1 MRVLLTGGAGMLG
14 SSIAAEWRVQRPLDE
29 LIVATRQ
36 DADLRDR
43 TQTREFFAAS
53 RPDAIIHAAAKVG
66 SIQAKIAEPTTYLLD
81 NLLLDSS
88 VLSAAIELK
97 IPELVYV
104 SSAAI
109 YPAEVRQPIVESDL
123 LGGPLEA
130 ANEGY
135 SLAKIA
141 AGKVCEYASRQF
153 GFRYRVVAPSN
164 LYGPN
169 DDYSL
174 GHGHLVAAAI
184 AKIHAATVA
193 GNPTVEVWGD
203 GTARRE
209 FTYVV
214 DLAKWLVT
222 QVGSLEDW
230 PEVLNLGCGTDH
242 SIAEYYEVAKKVVG
256 YTGSF
261 VFAPSKP
268 SGVPQRLLDSTHARA
283 LGWNPTTSLEI
294 GMAASYAKFLTSP
307 LAERQ

>member
-1 MRVLLTGGAGMLG
+1 MLG
-14 SSIAAEWRVQRPLDE
+14 SSIAAEWRTQRPLDE
-29 LIVATRQ
+29 LVVATRK
-36 DADLRDR
+36 DADLRNR

-66 SIQAKIAEPTTYLLD
+66 GIQAKIAQPTSYLLD

-109 YPAEVRQPIVESDL
+109 YPAEVRQPIVEADL
-123 LGGPLEA
+123 LGGPLES

-164 LYGPN
+164 LYGPH

-174 GHGHLVAAAI
+174 GNGHLVAAAI
-184 AKIHAATVA
+184 AKIHAAHVA
-193 GNPTVEVWGD
+193 RSPKVEVWGD

-209 FTYVV
+209 FTYVN
-214 DLAKWLVT
+214 DLAQWLVS
-222 QVGSLEDW
+222 QVGFLDDW
-230 PEVLNLGCGTDH
+230 PDVLNLGCGTDH
-242 SIAEYYEVAKKVVG
+242 SVAEYYDVAKKVVG
-256 YTGSF
+256 YNGSF
-261 VFAPSKP
+261 VFDTSKP
-268 SGVPQRLLDSTHARA
+268 SGVPRRLLDSSRARA
-283 LGWNPTTSLEI
+283 LGWNPATPLET
-294 GMAASYAKFLTSP
+294 GMAASYTKFLTSP
-307 LAERQ
+307 LAERR

>member
-1 MRVLLTGGAGMLG
+1 MLG

-36 DADLRDR
+36 DADLQDR
-43 TQTREFFAAS
+43 IQTREFFAAN
-53 RPDAIIHAAAKVG
+53 RPDAVIHAAAKVG
-66 SIQAKIAEPTTYLLD
+66 GIQAKIAQPTPYLLE

-97 IPELVYV
+97 IPELLYV

-109 YPAEVRQPIVESDL
+109 YPAEVRQPIVEVDL

-141 AGKVCEYASRQF
+141 GGKVCEYASRQF

-184 AKIHAATVA
+184 AKIHAASVA
-193 GNPTVEVWGD
+193 GSPTVEVWGD

-209 FTYVV
+209 FTYVR
-214 DLAKWLVT
+214 DLAQWLVS
-222 QVGSLEDW
+222 QIGSLDDW
-230 PEVLNLGCGTDH
+230 PDVLNLGCGTDH

-261 VFAPSKP
+261 VFDTSKP
-268 SGVPQRLLDSTHARA
+268 SGVPQRLLDSTRARA
-283 LGWNPTTSLEI
+283 LGWNPTTPLEA

-307 LAERQ
+307 LAERR

>member
-1 MRVLLTGGAGMLG
+1 MLG

-43 TQTREFFAAS
+43 AQTRDFFAAS

-66 SIQAKIAEPTTYLLD
+66 GIQAKVAHPTPYLLD

-88 VLSAAIELK
+88 VLSAAIELQV
-97 IPELVYV
+97 PELLYV

-109 YPAEVRQPIVESDL
+109 YPAEVPQPIVESNL
-123 LGGPLEA
+123 LCGPLEV

-141 AGKVCEYASRQF
+141 AGKVCEYASREF

-193 GNPTVEVWGD
+193 SNPTVEVWGD

-214 DLAKWLVT
+214 DLAEWLVN
-222 QVGSLEDW
+222 QIGSLQDW
-230 PEVLNLGCGTDH
+230 PAVLNLGCGTDH
-242 SIAEYYEVAKKVVG
+242 SIAEYYEVAKMVVG

-261 VFAPSKP
+261 EFDTTKP
-268 SGVPQRLLDSTHARA
+268 SGVPQRLLDSTRARA
-283 LGWNPTTSLEI
+283 LGWNPHTPLEI

>member
-1 MRVLLTGGAGMLG
+1 MLG
-14 SSIAAEWRVQRPLDE
+14 SSIADEWRTQRPLDE

-43 TQTREFFAAS
+43 DQTRNFFAAKS
-53 RPDAIIHAAAKVG
+53 PDAVIHAAARVG
-66 SIQAKIAEPTTYLLD
+66 GIQAKLAQPTPYLLD

-109 YPAEVRQPIVESDL
+109 YPADVRQPIVESDL

-153 GFRYRVVAPSN
+153 GYRYRVVAPSN

-184 AKIHAATVA
+184 AKIHAAALA
-193 GNPTVEVWGD
+193 GSPTVEVWGD

-214 DLAKWLVT
+214 DLARWLVG
-222 QVGSLEDW
+222 QVGSLENW
-230 PEVLNLGCGTDH
+230 PDLLNLGCGTDH
-242 SIAEYYEVAKKVVG
+242 SIAEYYEVARKVVG

-261 VFAPSKP
+261 VFDTSKP
-268 SGVPQRLLDSTHARA
+268 SGVPQRLLDSTRARA
-283 LGWNPTTSLEI
+283 LGWNPTTPLET

-307 LAERQ
+307 LAERR

>member
-1 MRVLLTGGAGMLG
+1 MLG
-14 SSIAAEWRVQRPLDE
+14 SSIVAEWRVQRPLDK

-43 TQTREFFAAS
+43 AQTREFFAS
-53 RPDAIIHAAAKVG
+53 NRPDAIIHAAAKVG
-66 SIQAKIAEPTTYLLD
+66 GIQAKIVQPTPYLLD

-97 IPELVYV
+97 IPELLYV

-153 GFRYRVVAPSN
+153 GFRYRVAAPSN

-184 AKIHAATVA
+184 AKIHSAEVA

-214 DLAKWLVT
+214 DLAQWLVS
-222 QVGSLEDW
+222 QIGALEDW
-230 PEVLNLGCGTDH
+230 PAVLNLGCGADR
-242 SIAEYYEVAKKVVG
+242 SIAEYYEVAKQVVG

-261 VFAPSKP
+261 VFDTTKP
-268 SGVPQRLLDSTHARA
+268 SGVPKRLLDSTRARA
-283 LGWNPTTSLEI
+283 LGWNPPTSLEI
-294 GMAASYAKFLTSP
+294 GMAASYDKFLSSQP
-307 LAERQ
+307 AERR